1 MNIKKKTLVSVYI
14 PTHNRS
20 GLLKRAVDS
29 VLNQSHKDVE
39 IIIVDDGSSDDT
51 EATVQN
57 YLQQHKNIVY
67 LRHEQPKGAC
77 AARNYAI
84 SVAKGKYITGLDDD
98 DEFKPDH
105 VSGLFN
111 SFDEQYS
118 FVAACLLEDTGTSQI
133 ERSLDCGVIELS
145 SLLHY
150 NKVGNQVF
158 TLTSRMREIG
168 GFDETFPAF
177 QDYDTWVRLVD
188 KFGPGV
194 KISQASYVWHT
205 SHEQERIS
213 NFPTKRL
220 AALGLFTAKHQGI
233 MSQCHK
239 NSLEV
244 MRIRMAS
251 EAFPLSRFLKLLNR
265 GNWKA
270 STALYLNTNLKV
282 VKSIIDRFRF

>member
-1 MNIKKKTLVSVYI
+1 MSLISVYI

-20 GLLKRAVDS
+20 GLLRRAVDS
-29 VLNQSHKDVE
+29 VLRQSHKEIE

-51 EATVQN
+51 VSTVQS
-57 YLQQHKNIVY
+57 YLREHDNIVY
-67 LRHEQPKGAC
+67 LRHDKPKGAC

-98 DEFKPDH
+98 DEFKREH
-105 VSGLFN
+105 LAGLYHA
-111 SFDEQYS
+111 FDEQYA

-133 ERSLDCGVIELS
+133 ERSLDCGVIELA

-158 TLTSRMREIG
+158 TLTSRMRDIG
-168 GFDETFPAF
+168 GFDEAFPAF
-177 QDYDTWVRLVD
+177 QDYDTWVRLVAQ
-188 KFGPGV
+188 FGPGMKV
-194 KISQASYVWHT
+194 SQASYVWHT
-205 SHEQERIS
+205 SHEQDRIS

-220 AALGLFTAKHQGI
+220 AALGLFTEKHKNM
-233 MSQCHK
+233 MSQGHQ
-239 NSLEV
+239 NSLEI

-251 EAFPLSRFLKLLNR
+251 EAFSLTSFLKLVNK

-270 STALYLNTNLKV
+270 ATALYLNMNLKA
-282 VKSIIDRFRF
+282 VKSLIDRFRF

>member
-1 MNIKKKTLVSVYI
+1 MSLISVYI

-20 GLLKRAVDS
+20 GLLRRAVDS
-29 VLNQSHKDVE
+29 VLRQSHKDIE

-51 EATVQN
+51 VATVQS
-57 YLQQHKNIVY
+57 YLSEHENIVY
-67 LRHEQPKGAC
+67 LRHDKPKGAC

-105 VSGLFN
+105 LAGLY
-111 SFDEQYS
+111 SAFDEQYA

-133 ERSLDCGVIELS
+133 ERSLDCGVIELA

-168 GFDETFPAF
+168 GFDEAFPAF
-177 QDYDTWVRLVD
+177 QDYDTWVRLVAH
-188 KFGPGV
+188 FGPGK
-194 KISQASYVWHT
+194 KISQATYVWHT
-205 SHEQERIS
+205 SHEQDRIS

-220 AALGLFTAKHQGI
+220 AALGLFTEKHNDM
-233 MSQCHK
+233 MSQGHK
-239 NSLEV
+239 NSLEI

-251 EAFPLSRFLKLLNR
+251 EAFSLSSFLKLVNK

-270 STALYLNTNLKV
+270 ATALYLNMNLKA
-282 VKSIIDRFRF
+282 VKSLIDRFRF